1 MVTKQ
6 KEQILQIFESVE
18 EQAEYHY
25 QQLAR
30 LTPVQHLANGVANI
44 KRIYAEQLRENHSI
58 DVNLRF
64 D

>member
-1 MVTKQ
+1 MVT
-6 KEQILQIFESVE
+6 EQEEQVLQSFESVE

-25 QQLAR
+25 RQLAK

-44 KRIYAEQLRENHSI
+44 KRIFTEQLRENHSI
-58 DVNLRF
+58 DGNLRF